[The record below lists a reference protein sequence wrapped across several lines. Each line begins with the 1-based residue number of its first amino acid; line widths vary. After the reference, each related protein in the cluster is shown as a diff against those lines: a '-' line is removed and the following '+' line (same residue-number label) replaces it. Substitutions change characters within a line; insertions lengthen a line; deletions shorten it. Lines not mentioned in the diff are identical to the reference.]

1 MNNNIL
7 TKKEIHIWLKA
18 LQLKA
23 KYHQKIIA
31 LSELAKITGIH
42 RDTLYEAI
50 NGRMSETTQKRL
62 SLVIKRLEMELE
74 VKSCCKLAHVAIYNN
89 QVKLGF
95 GISNT
100 PILKKV

>member
-7 TKKEIHIWLKA
+7 TKKEIHIWLKTI
-18 LQLKA
+18 QLKA

-31 LSELAKITGIH
+31 LSEIAKITGIH

-50 NGRMSETTQKRL
+50 DGRMSETTQKRL
-62 SLVIKRLEMELE
+62 SLVIERLEAEFE
-74 VKSCCKLAHVAIYNN
+74 GKTRTKLAHVAISNN

-100 PILKKV
+100 PILRKI